1 MKRFLITLCFLF
13 ATSAIAQEEICD
25 EVSLTRPQYKCK
37 KATAPTP
44 APTVMPTDEEIES
57 KIIVKPVP
65 EKVKETILVKQCPTC
80 KACRTCPAQK
90 ACPTQQ
96 CPAQKAC
103 PTQQCPAPTQQKACP
118 AVTNNYYAQGQTNT
132 NAAAVDDYAKFMLS
146 AMVGGLMKPVRSKVV
161 NGKQQETYLVPAI
174 GAELT
179 YFPSKDFSIG
189 AGVYTDSFVFGKVGF
204 LFGRK

>member
-96 CPAQKAC
+96 CPA
-103 PTQQCPAPTQQKACP
+103 PTQQKTCS

-132 NAAAVDDYAKFMLS
+132 NTAVDDYAKFMLS

>member
-1 MKRFLITLCFLF
+1 MKRFLIALCFLF
-13 ATSAIAQEEICD
+13 STAAIAQEEICD

-44 APTVMPTDEEIES
+44 APAPTVMPTDEEIES

-65 EKVKETILVKQCPTC
+65 EKVKEKEAILVKQCPACKVC

-96 CPAQKAC
+96 CPAQ
-103 PTQQCPAPTQQKACP
+103 TQQKACP
-118 AVTNNYYAQGQTNT
+118 AVTNNYYT
-132 NAAAVDDYAKFMLS
+132 AVADDYAKFMLS

-204 LFGRK
+204 LFGRGK